1 MEETP
6 DQLLPDQSH
15 QTDEKQV
22 DEDVIDFA
30 LSEPTATVEVPP
42 IRHSIRVQ
50 QSLDKLTLQVVFKPG
65 APVAGQRAL
74 GFLELFL
81 CGRLYVC
88 VSAPKATNN

>member
-42 IRHSIRVQ
+42 IRHSTRVQ
-50 QSLDKLTLQVVFKPG
+50 
-65 APVAGQRAL
+65 
-74 GFLELFL
+74 
-81 CGRLYVC
+81 
-88 VSAPKATNN
+88 